1 MPLPSPED
9 LPHPRVE
16 SESPTLQADSLPS
29 EPLGKLHVKSQT
41 ALRWVLCSIC
51 LIGLM
56 DGMGFRE
63 QAWKEE
69 ADEEAAAIVFPRRHS
84 W

>member
-9 LPHPRVE
+9 FPHPRIE

-29 EPLGKLHVKSQT
+29 ESLGKPHVKSQT

-51 LIGLM
+51 LTGLM
-56 DGMGFRE
+56 DVKRYRE

-69 ADEEAAAIVFPRRHS
+69 ADEEAAEIVFPRRHS